1 MHLIVSRGAYAF
13 VRAPWHRSLHLLL
26 LSSLDAALFFY
37 NKYKQGRKDRREGV
51 VFGDHQYGSEVV
63 IKLPPWFDSYYDS
76 TRQSP
81 SQFPPKLQPAA
92 AGLLSTVFPHK
103 LRHQSHLPP
112 PIVLYFSQQAD
123 LRARTHKLNSI
134 LAAIYQLTVQ
144 GEHISLVC

>member
-1 MHLIVSRGAYAF
+1 MHLIVSRRAYAF
-13 VRAPWHRSLHLLL
+13 VRAPWHPSLHLLL
-26 LSSLDAALFFY
+26 LSLDAALFFCY

-51 VFGDHQYGSEVV
+51 VFGDHQYGSEV
-63 IKLPPWFDSYYDS
+63 KLPPWFDSYYD
-76 TRQSP
+76 SP

-123 LRARTHKLNSI
+123 LHTRAHTHTHKLNSI
-134 LAAIYQLTVQ
+134 LAAIY
-144 GEHISLVC
+144 